1 MSNSLDVQCDVS
13 NLTLMG
19 LGSFTTVLSA
29 LSADDVQPM
38 AMIQLERLGASFP
51 ISGPLRAQIP
61 DHLQRCSSKRLER
74 LGVTIGWRKG
84 DAASLMS
91 HSAGGQAVAL
101 LATCLENMY
110 GNDAAA
116 TIFYKISKSL
126 LPDSARL
133 SSPKQLRQATTIL
146 SRKLGVIGFG
156 TILAKQVCRIHEAY
170 QYLPQK
176 APSSLLSTLSQDGMC
191 GILCK
196 FSRAIRE
203 GKCIVRVRGC
213 ASMGYITA
221 LAVTLFSDDCVI
233 TVENM
238 IIHQGSRS
246 SSIAI
251 EITETTGSKSLQVQF
266 MGKIESLHD
275 IPIKP
280 YEPPHT
286 LRFSGRAYFAAY
298 VQVSLQERGLVCSPL
313 VLVAVGVCILSL
325 SDSIFISLG
334 ESSGSRPVVSVNLF
348 SLIFDGFSRTAL
360 HQRCETAL
368 GVQLPFQWPSFL
380 ESLLQLKKTLAD
392 SNQVKD
398 FASLIDNASFHGDPS
413 DALFR
418 IIDEGVA
425 SMAAWVH
432 EGATWQAHSDR
443 EIWYPSDA
451 VQNRG
456 VQQVTLKP
464 NQLLYKLFSWNDVN
478 LILKSEGTTTLVPSS
493 ILHFGSDLYNMNDTR
508 GMELFDGLV
517 YHDNRYH
524 SQIFAEVDYNT
535 WTQQSNQSSLKISQ
549 SKPIFPTR
557 EGVHSDLSLAI
568 AEHVQGLA
576 LECSVTAGGQKQSI
590 NLRERVD
597 QLFGLLDAYPCKH
610 SRQTALR
617 KEYVNKVQTNSVLTP
632 DGRSGDQISI
642 VQTAGNP
649 TAQFLSLTKWEP
661 AIVCRRCCLNCAYEQ
676 SREKEIHKI
685 IVA

>member
-1 MSNSLDVQCDVS
+1 
-13 NLTLMG
+13 
-19 LGSFTTVLSA
+19 
-29 LSADDVQPM
+29 
-38 AMIQLERLGASFP
+38 
-51 ISGPLRAQIP
+51 
-61 DHLQRCSSKRLER
+61 
-74 LGVTIGWRKG
+74 
-84 DAASLMS
+84 MS

-116 TIFYKISKSL
+116 TIFYKISKNL
-126 LPDSARL
+126 LPNSACL
-133 SSPKQLRQATTIL
+133 SSPKQLQQATTIL

-170 QYLPQK
+170 QYLPQT
-176 APSSLLSTLSQDGMC
+176 APPSLLSNLSQDGMC
-191 GILCK
+191 DILFK
-196 FSRAIRE
+196 MSRALRE
-203 GKCIVRVRGC
+203 EKCIVRVRGC

-280 YEPPHT
+280 YEPPPT

-298 VQVSLQERGLVCSPL
+298 VHVSLQEWGLVCSPH
-313 VLVAVGVCILSL
+313 VLMAVGVCVLSL
-325 SDSIFISLG
+325 SDSIFVSLG
-334 ESSGSRPVVSVNLF
+334 ERSGGSPALSANLF
-348 SLIFDGFSRTAL
+348 SLILGESSRTTL
-360 HQRCETAL
+360 HQRCENAL
-368 GVQLPFQWPSFL
+368 GVSLPLRWSTFSSSMLQL
-380 ESLLQLKKTLAD
+380 ESALAK
-392 SNQVKD
+392 SNQTEN
-398 FASLIDNASFHGDPS
+398 FTSLVQNVSSQGDPS
-413 DALFR
+413 NTLLR

-425 SMAAWVH
+425 SMAVWVH

-451 VQNRG
+451 VQSRG

-464 NQLLYKLFSWNDVN
+464 NELLYKLFSWDDVN

-493 ILHFGSDLYNMNDTR
+493 MLHLGSDLYNMYDTR

-517 YHDNRYH
+517 YHENRYH
-524 SQIFAEVDYNT
+524 NQIFAEVDYNF
-535 WTQQSNQSSLKISQ
+535 WTQQSNQSSSKISQ
-549 SKPIFPTR
+549 SNPILPTR

-568 AEHVQGLA
+568 AEYVQGLA

-597 QLFGLLDAYPCKH
+597 QLFGLLEAYPCKH
-610 SRQTALR
+610 SRQTPLK
-617 KEYVNKVQTNSVLTP
+617 KEYVDKVQINSVLTP
-632 DGRSGDQISI
+632 DGRSGDEISI
-642 VQTAGNP
+642 VQTAGNQ

-661 AIVCRRCCLNCAYEQ
+661 AILCRRCCLNCAYEQ
-676 SREKEIHKI
+676 AREKEIHKI